1 MAATDPQQPAQRY
14 SLRPILL
21 PAYGPTAFAS
31 IGTGAT
37 LPVLVLSV
45 RDLGGGVEVAALI
58 VALLGIGQLLADLPA
73 GALAARIGEQRAL
86 KLAAVGQAAAMGLCW
101 FAPEVWTFGAAVFL
115 LGTANAVF
123 GLARQAYLTEAVPVQ
138 MRARALS
145 TLGGVHRIGVFVGP
159 FLGAGVMTLWGLGA
173 AYAVGLVAGL
183 IALAIL
189 YLTPDIA
196 AGHSSAGT
204 AQPQPSVVSVL
215 NRHRPVLLTVGLG
228 VLVIAAV
235 RQSRNVILPLWGEA
249 IGLDAATTAL
259 VFGISG
265 GVDMLLFYPAGW
277 VMDRWGR
284 LMVAL
289 PALALMG
296 LGLMLVP
303 LTGSF
308 WQLTWVGVLLGVGNG
323 ISAGIVM
330 TLGSDLS
337 PHLGRAQF
345 LGGWRLTSDSGAA
358 LGPVAISGVVALT
371 SLGWACVGVGLLAW
385 CGAAWMRVW
394 IPRHDPITRATM
406 ARSRRR
412 RT

>member
-1 MAATDPQQPAQRY
+1 MPAPDPHQPEQLH

-31 IGTGAT
+31 VGTGAT
-37 LPVLVLSV
+37 LPVLALSV
-45 RDLGGGVEVAALI
+45 RDLGGGVGGAAFV
-58 VALLGIGQLLADLPA
+58 VALLGIGQLVADLPA
-73 GALAARIGEQRAL
+73 GALAARVGEQRAL
-86 KLAAVGQAAAMGLCW
+86 KLACVGQAAAMGMCW
-101 FAPEVWTFGAAVFL
+101 FAPNVWAFGAAVFV

-145 TLGGVHRIGVFVGP
+145 TLGGVHRIGVFAGP
-159 FLGAGVMTLWGLGA
+159 FLGAGMMALWGLGA

-183 IALAIL
+183 LALLIL

-196 AGHSSAGT
+196 AGLSSAGT
-204 AQPQPSVVSVL
+204 AQPQPSVFSVL
-215 NRHRPVLLTVGLG
+215 NRHRQVLLTVGLG

-296 LGLMLVP
+296 AGLILVP
-303 LTGSF
+303 LTGTF
-308 WQLTWVGVLLGVGNG
+308 WQLTWVGVVLGLGNG

-330 TLGSDLS
+330 TLGADFS
-337 PHLGRAQF
+337 PRLGRSQF
-345 LGGWRLTSDSGAA
+345 LGGWRLMSDTGIA
-358 LGPVAISGVVALT
+358 LGPAAVSAVVALM
-371 SLGWACVGVGLLAW
+371 SLGWASVAVGLLAW
-385 CGAAWMRVW
+385 LGAVWMRLW
-394 IPRHDPITRATM
+394 IPRHDPVTRGTM
-406 ARSRRR
+406 TGR
-412 RT
+412 RTG